1 MARVMVL
8 VAGYAACGK
17 SFVSRRLAEEL
28 GNCCYLDKD
37 TLAAPLAD
45 RLLEALGQGLGDRD
59 SETYRREVRPLE
71 YECLMAAAL
80 EASAYADYVII
91 SSPFLSQLAD
101 QDWMRRLQCQ
111 ADERKIALRLI
122 WVHCDEARLRE
133 RMIERG
139 SERDAAKLSAW
150 ETYSQT
156 LDMAF
161 PRRLGLMC
169 HVFDNTGRAEFQLE
183 MCRLINYLTT

>member
-1 MARVMVL
+1 MIL

-45 RLLEALGQGLGDRD
+45 RLLEALGQGKGDRD
-59 SETYRREVRPLE
+59 SETYRRLVRPLE

-80 EASAYADYVII
+80 EASAYADYVIL

-101 QDWMRRLQCQ
+101 EDWMGGLQCQ
-111 ADERKIALRLI
+111 ADKRQLALRFV
-122 WVHCDEARLRE
+122 WVHCDYAQLRE

-139 SERDAAKLSAW
+139 SPRDVAKLATW
-150 ETYSQT
+150 KTYSQMV
-156 LDMAF
+156 DMEF
-161 PRRLGLMC
+161 PRRLRLMC
-169 HVFDNTGRAEFQLE
+169 HVFDNAGCADFEVE
-183 MCRLINYLTT
+183 MCRLINYVTT